1 MSTSTTVCTICRA
14 TWRGRREAGVRRRR
28 AGRGRWR
35 SAASP
40 GAPGATVSDAERRC
54 ATVSN
59 SCRPLSINSGRQPTG
74 NLSSPLDVLP
84 TPSLGFPAK
93 PKPNS
98 RCLGTRY
105 VSVPIPLPTTRTT
118 TTTTTRKPGR
128 LSVWSSFSRVIE
140 SKFNLGCRFP
150 PSWPT
155 SRHPT
160 PPAHHHTNHVHRLV
174 GVASRRLYRP
184 PRSVPDS
191 PPRFFVRS
199 SHSAFRSQS
208 HPDSTTR
215 TW

>member
-1 MSTSTTVCTICRA
+1 M
-14 TWRGRREAGVRRRR
+14 
-28 AGRGRWR
+28 
-35 SAASP
+35 
-40 GAPGATVSDAERRC
+40 SDAERRC

-74 NLSSPLDVLP
+74 NLSTPLDVLP
-84 TPSLGFPAK
+84 TPHLASLPIQTKTKLTMFRNQVRTSPDSTPDDEDHHHHHHSETRA
-93 PKPNS
+93 PV
-98 RCLGTRY
+98 CLEL
-105 VSVPIPLPTTRTT
+105 V
-118 TTTTTRKPGR
+118 
-128 LSVWSSFSRVIE
+128 SRVIE